1 MKKKLPAPTST
12 EAATPPA
19 SRKAYVLL
27 PDGTPARRLKPTV
40 QGERRYWNLA
50 INSDGTTKR
59 VPEHK
64 VADFCELLDGGDYPS
79 NPNR

>member
-1 MKKKLPAPTST
+1 MKKKPPATST
-12 EAATPPA
+12 EAAIPA
-19 SRKAYVLL
+19 DARKAYVLL

-64 VADFCELLDGGDYPS
+64 VADFCELLDGVDYPS

>member
-1 MKKKLPAPTST
+1 MKKKLPATTST
-12 EAATPPA
+12 EAVPPA
-19 SRKAYVLL
+19 EARKAYVLL
-27 PDGTPARRLKPTV
+27 PDGTPARRLKPTL

-50 INSDGTTKR
+50 IEKNGKTRR

-64 VADFCELLDGGDYPS
+64 LHEFCDPLPA

>member
-1 MKKKLPAPTST
+1 MKKKLPATST
-12 EAATPPA
+12 EAALPA
-19 SRKAYVLL
+19 DARKAYVLL

-50 INSDGTTKR
+50 LDKSGKTRRI
-59 VPEHK
+59 PEHRLHE
-64 VADFCELLDGGDYPS
+64 FCDPLPP